1 MFSSKTATRLKRNK
15 TISFLVRLFILSGV
29 TVFAGIKVFAQ
40 KPKPPEPLVS
50 FKNGALVL
58 LKDSLGNRVPDF
70 SHAGYRGGNEE
81 IPFVKAVVKLGKIEG
96 DARQE
101 IQQAI
106 DYVAGLKPDAHGF
119 RGAVLLAPGTYRVNG
134 ALKISASGI
143 VLRGSGIGEDGTM
156 LVGAGRSRETLIEVL
171 GENNRRTDAS
181 IVLTD
186 AYVPVSEIKLTVKNN
201 VFKKGDQVIVER
213 PFTEKW
219 IGVLGTEHFG
229 GGITSLGWKPMDRSI
244 RWDRTVTAVNGN
256 TITLDAP
263 ITTAL
268 DSAYG
273 GATVSKYNFEGRIS
287 NCGIENI
294 KLVSEYDQN
303 YPKDEDHRWIAISI
317 DNAMDC
323 WVRQVQ
329 CAYFASSAV
338 SVLSEAK
345 RITVEDCIWE
355 KPVSEIGGWRR
366 IAFFTEGQQT
376 LFQRCFADSAIHA
389 FATGYCAP
397 GPNVFVQCEAMN
409 ALGFSGGINSWSAGT
424 LMDVVNIDG
433 NALSFKNLGQDK
445 NGAGWATANSVFWN
459 CSAARIDC
467 YKPPTAQNWAFG
479 SWSQFSGDGYW
490 NESNNTIQPR
500 SLYYQQLKERL
511 STGMDK
517 RASLLPLETDATSS
531 PSYEQAAA
539 LTALAK
545 TKIITLREWILKAHE
560 RTPISADAASAKEVE
575 KIKSNWAASAPDEAP
590 LVMKN
595 GMLVLQHRFA
605 GGPRFHVQWWNGNLR
620 NKAITQANPH
630 ITRFVPGKSGKGYTD
645 RINEVINEMTLQSVI
660 ALDHNYGLWY
670 ERRRDDHERIRRMD
684 GDVWPP
690 FYELPFARSG
700 VGAAWDG
707 LSKYDLTRYNHFYWD
722 RLKAFAT
729 AAEKRAKVLF
739 HQHYFQHNILEAG
752 AHYADFPWRTANN
765 INNTPFAE
773 PVPYAGDKRIF
784 LAEQFYDV
792 SDPAYRELHRKYI
805 RQCLSNFAG
814 NKNVVHF
821 ISAEYTGPLR
831 FVEFWLDVIAE
842 WERETGEHPLIAL
855 SVTKDVQDAIL
866 ADQKRAAVVDII
878 DIRYWHYQS
887 DGKLY
892 APEGGKQLAPRQH
905 ARVLKPKGSSNEQVY
920 RAVSEYRQR
929 FPQKAVLYS
938 GDGYD
943 RFGWGA
949 LMAGASLP
957 AVKPFSEADVLPFE
971 NMKPVHDEHW
981 RLQGEEGSALIYK
994 LSDKPVTIDLSGFR
1008 GKYTMQWIDTGT
1020 QNVVETRK
1028 LEGGKKYDL
1037 KTDKKAALLLVKKEN
1052 K

>member
-1 MFSSKTATRLKRNK
+1 MVYRKTGARLKRNT
-15 TISFLVRLFILSGV
+15 TILFWAGQLIFSGILLFSCA
-29 TVFAGIKVFAQ
+29 TALAQ

-50 FKNGALVL
+50 FRNGVLVH

-70 SHAGYRGGNEE
+70 SYAGYMGGEMD
-81 IPFVKAVVKLGKIEG
+81 IPFVNAVVKLGNIEG
-96 DARQE
+96 DATQQ
-101 IQQAI
+101 IQRAI
-106 DYVAGLKPDAHGF
+106 DHVSKLKPGPDGF
-119 RGAVLLAPGTYRVNG
+119 RGAVLLAPGTYKVSG
-134 ALKISASGI
+134 GLKLSASGI
-143 VLRGSGIGEDGTM
+143 VLRGSGMGENGTI
-156 LVGAGRSRETLIEVL
+156 LLGAGHSRETLVEMM
-171 GENNRRTDAS
+171 GEGNRKEDAATSITDP
-181 IVLTD
+181 
-186 AYVPVSEIKLTVKNN
+186 YVPVNETRLTVKDN

-219 IGVLGTEHFG
+219 ISVLGTEHFG

-244 RWDRTVTAVNGN
+244 RWDRTIIAVNGN

-263 ITTAL
+263 VTTAL

-273 GATVSKYNFEGRIS
+273 GATVRRYNFEGRIS
-287 NCGIENI
+287 KCGIENMR
-294 KLVSEYDQN
+294 LVSDYDRQ
-303 YPKDEDHRWIAISI
+303 YPKEEDHRWIAISI
-317 DNAMDC
+317 DNATDC

-329 CAYFASSAV
+329 CTYFASSAV

-355 KPVSEIGGWRR
+355 KPVSENGGWRR

-376 LFQRCFADSAIHA
+376 LFQRCFADSAMHA
-389 FATGYCAP
+389 FATGYCAA

-433 NALSFKNLGQDK
+433 NALRFKNLGQDK
-445 NGAGWATANSVFWN
+445 NGAGWAAANSVFWN

-511 STGMDK
+511 SKDMNS
-517 RASLLPLETDATSS
+517 RAALLPLETDATSS
-531 PSYEQAAA
+531 PTYEQAAA
-539 LTALAK
+539 LTELAK
-545 TKIITLREWILKAHE
+545 TKMITLKEWILKAHE
-560 RTPISADAASAKEVE
+560 RNPISTYAAAARAVE
-575 KIKSNWAASAPDEAP
+575 KINSNWTASAPDEAP

-595 GMLVLQHRFA
+595 GMLVFRHRFA

-645 RINEVINEMTLQSVI
+645 RINEVVSEMTGKGVI

-700 VGAAWDG
+700 VGTAWDG

-729 AAEKRAKVLF
+729 AAEKSAKVLF

-792 SDPAYRELHRKYI
+792 SDSSYRELHRKYI
-805 RQCLSNFAG
+805 RQSLSNFAG
-814 NKNVVHF
+814 NKNVIHF
-821 ISAEYTGPLR
+821 ISAEYTGPLH

-842 WERETGEHPLIAL
+842 WQRETGEDPLIAL

-866 ADQKRAAVVDII
+866 ADQKRAALVDVI

-892 APEGGKQLAPRQH
+892 APKGGKQLAPRQH

-920 RAVSEYRQR
+920 RAVSEYRNR
-929 FPQKAVLYS
+929 FPEKAVLYS

-957 AVKPFSEADVLPFE
+957 AVKYFSLAGALPFE
-971 NMKPVHDEHW
+971 NMKPVQDEHW
-981 RLQGEEGSALIYK
+981 RLQGTDGAALIYK
-994 LSDKPVTIDLSGFR
+994 LSDNPIVIDLSAFR
-1008 GKYTMQWIDTGT
+1008 GKYTMQWIDT
-1020 QNVVETRK
+1020 ETGNSIASGK
-1028 LEGGKKYDL
+1028 LDGGKKYNL
-1037 KTDKKAALLLVKKEN
+1037 KTDKKAALLLIQKGK
-1052 K
+1052 